1 MSSLSNSPCVETI
14 SYWLKHPV
22 VKCNRCRFLAT
33 KMLEMF
39 CYKLF
44 ANSKVVSLC
53 PNTARPIVAPQ
64 ENWID
69 EDSSVAIVV
78 PVFVRDSEG
87 VVRLGRCV
95 RALREQTVKSSIILV
110 DDCSREHFQFDGV
123 EIVRIENNCGPAHAR
138 NIGMRK
144 ALEIGANIIAF
155 TDSDC
160 LPNANWVERIKD
172 AFIKDKYVHIL
183 SGRTISYGETWFD
196 RYHDM
201 NGTLNG
207 RQYKNDAR
215 MLYGVTANLAVIAGV
230 AMACEFDE
238 GFKTAAGEDIEFC
251 VRAQK
256 LGYSISFAK
265 TAIVQHDY
273 GYQRWFWR
281 NLRQFASQ
289 FIRYARSEKRLLSL
303 QPDYF
308 SLFEMTREISNERIK
323 P

>member
-1 MSSLSNSPCVETI
+1 MSSLSNSPYIETI
-14 SYWLKHPV
+14 SYWFKHPGI
-22 VKCNRCRFLAT
+22 KRNRCRFLAT

-39 CYKLF
+39 CYKIF
-44 ANSKVVSLC
+44 ADGKGAPLC
-53 PNTARPIVAPQ
+53 INMTRPVTAPH
-64 ENWID
+64 ENW
-69 EDSSVAIVV
+69 VAEGSRVAVVV
-78 PVFVRDSEG
+78 PVFVRDKDG
-87 VVRLGRCV
+87 MDRLGRCV
-95 RALREQTVKSSIILV
+95 CALREQTIKSSIILV
-110 DDCSREHFQFDGV
+110 DDCSPESFQFDGV

-138 NIGMRK
+138 NVGLRK
-144 ALEIGANIIAF
+144 ALEIGADIIAF

-160 LPNANWVERIKD
+160 IPNANWVEMIKD
-172 AFIKDKYVHIL
+172 TFIKDKYAHIL
-183 SGRTISYGETWFD
+183 SGCTISYGETWFD

-207 RQYKNDAR
+207 RQYKNYAK

-273 GYQRWFWR
+273 GYHRGFWR
-281 NLRQFASQ
+281 SLRRFISQ

-308 SLFEMTREISNERIK
+308 SLFEMTGEISNERL
-323 P
+323 